1 NPSFE
6 TDTFT
11 VFPGYLS
18 GNGAITGW
26 TANNNDRV
34 GLNPSGGTPF
44 ADNGTIPDGV
54 NVAFIQSDV
63 GTVGGVTLSTT
74 ISDLTPGTVY
84 KVTFRCNARNL
95 QLPTLKAEIDGTVIV
110 NTQVRSVGG
119 SLPYKYFAFDFTAA
133 AASQTL
139 TLRNDATGD
148 NTVCVDD

>member
-1 NPSFE
+1 MKCPLSLRKTLALTSLTMLALAMSASAQTIPNPSFE

-11 VFPGYLS
+11 VFPGYVS

-34 GLNPSGGTPF
+34 GLNPAGGTPF

-95 QLPTLKAEIDGTVIV
+95 QLATLKVEIDGTVIV
-110 NTQVRSVGG
+110 NT
-119 SLPYKYFAFDFTAA
+119 
-133 AASQTL
+133 
-139 TLRNDATGD
+139 
-148 NTVCVDD
+148 